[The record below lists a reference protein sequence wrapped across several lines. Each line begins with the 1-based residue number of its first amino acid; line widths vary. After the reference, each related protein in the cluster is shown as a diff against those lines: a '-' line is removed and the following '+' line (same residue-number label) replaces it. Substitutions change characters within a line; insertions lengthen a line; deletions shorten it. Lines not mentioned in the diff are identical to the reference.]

1 MPTIAELN
9 QRHPSCNV
17 ERMRDLEALYDGD
30 ELFEA
35 RLNKF
40 LPQWER
46 EHPDRY
52 TLRKNTAFYR
62 NYLGAIIDYFAA
74 LLFTSKPNVVAKDAN
89 SKAVKPDPGDFY
101 NAFREDCDRTG
112 TDLDAFFKDRLTDA
126 MVHRCSWFSIEQ
138 PSNEDREAT
147 SRAEFE
153 RRKLG
158 DCWLRSLSYDSVLDW
173 ESDDGQLA
181 WVVVFS
187 RSAKRLGI
195 GASRAM
201 VTDTWEHYLPDRV
214 DTYAISYAKDKP
226 PTPETVVP
234 LADTRR
240 HKFGRVPVIAMDLPR
255 GLWAASRLK
264 TPQLAHFRSSN
275 AQNWSLA
282 TSCYSM
288 MVFNVGN
295 PEEFTKSTV
304 GPTRGHILG
313 VDEKAAWL
321 APPSAHFTALDA
333 NIAAQKDEIFRL
345 AHQMALGV
353 ENNAAAIGRT
363 AESKS
368 EDAQSTRV
376 ILLAYSRV
384 VKEAIERAYD
394 LIENLRGDG
403 LSWSIEGLDDFA
415 SADLLGFV
423 NVIVEMQT
431 VGKIPSRT
439 LWVELF
445 KKLAGGLLPD
455 MDQAMKATIDG
466 EIEDGTV
473 DPADE
478 PTEEEKLHALAA
490 GLNENANPG
499 GARGGSG
506 KKPPAPA
513 SGGSGGPGAAA
524 KPS

>member
-46 EHPDRY
+46 EHPERY

-74 LLFTSKPNVVAKDAN
+74 LLFTSKPDVVAKDAK

-101 NAFREDCDRTG
+101 NAFREDCDRAG

-147 SRAEFE
+147 DRADFE

-201 VTDTWEHYLPDRV
+201 VTDTIIGKSSGVKP
-214 DTYAISYAKDKP
+214 TAIATANKNDWM
-226 PTPETVVP
+226 
-234 LADTRR
+234 TRY
-240 HKFGRVPVIAMDLPR
+240 
-255 GLWAASRLK
+255 W
-264 TPQLAHFRSSN
+264 
-275 AQNWSLA
+275 NWS
-282 TSCYSM
+282 
-288 MVFNVGN
+288 
-295 PEEFTKSTV
+295 
-304 GPTRGHILG
+304 
-313 VDEKAAWL
+313 
-321 APPSAHFTALDA
+321 PSP
-333 NIAAQKDEIFRL
+333 K
-345 AHQMALGV
+345 
-353 ENNAAAIGRT
+353 
-363 AESKS
+363 
-368 EDAQSTRV
+368 
-376 ILLAYSRV
+376 
-384 VKEAIERAYD
+384 
-394 LIENLRGDG
+394 
-403 LSWSIEGLDDFA
+403 
-415 SADLLGFV
+415 
-423 NVIVEMQT
+423 
-431 VGKIPSRT
+431 
-439 LWVELF
+439 
-445 KKLAGGLLPD
+445 
-455 MDQAMKATIDG
+455 
-466 EIEDGTV
+466 
-473 DPADE
+473 
-478 PTEEEKLHALAA
+478 
-490 GLNENANPG
+490 
-499 GARGGSG
+499 
-506 KKPPAPA
+506 
-513 SGGSGGPGAAA
+513 
-524 KPS
+524 